1 MHYGAN
7 EDLLDLRFVAEDWR
21 EIREDHA
28 DELESCFDAAR
39 VELPARW
46 PRLALAHRQAAIEL
60 VLGTPE
66 DELYRELA
74 RELFCDD
81 PDELERYGENIEPC
95 LIAEWHF
102 EDYARELAEDLG
114 SGVSNEWPATHID
127 WEAAAE
133 ALQQDYMR
141 IEFGGNTYYI
151 RA

>member
-60 VLGTPE
+60 VLGEPD

-74 RELFCDD
+74 GELSCDD
-81 PDELERYGENIEPC
+81 PDELALYGENIEPC
-95 LIAEWHF
+95 LIAEWYF
-102 EDYARELAEDLG
+102 EDYARELAEDIG
-114 SGVSNEWPATHID
+114 ATQPPPHSSRTTQPSSLAIPPTT
-127 WEAAAE
+127 
-133 ALQQDYMR
+133 
-141 IEFGGNTYYI
+141 FGAN
-151 RA
+151 RP